1 MAAFTVGMSA
11 ATASRALSFKSR
23 AGSKQLRAA
32 KPVARAAVRA
42 KAARADLEPDNISV
56 LVAGGSG
63 VAMDVVRQLKDAG
76 TWVTVFQRKE
86 DDRSEIEKMGA
97 FLSKGDALDKAT
109 VKKAY
114 DMVEEYDAV
123 VSTIGGTP
131 ADPTADS
138 EGNINLIEACIAKG
152 KEQGRMPK
160 FVLVTS
166 IGTGDSQ
173 GAPPPQVYEAL
184 KPVLL
189 EKVKAEDKLKELA
202 EANGMEFCIVRPGGL
217 KSEPATGTGVLTED
231 VNICGAIHRADVA
244 SLVVKCVLKDSTNGK
259 VLSCVD
265 KEQLFDQPAFEEFAL

>member
-1 MAAFTVGMSA
+1 LCFFGSPQT
-11 ATASRALSFKSR
+11 AT
-23 AGSKQLRAA
+23 
-32 KPVARAAVRA
+32 
-42 KAARADLEPDNISV
+42 EPLNPIDFH
-56 LVAGGSG
+56 A
-63 VAMDVVRQLKDAG
+63 Q
-76 TWVTVFQRKE
+76 
-86 DDRSEIEKMGA
+86 
-97 FLSKGDALDKAT
+97 
-109 VKKAY
+109 
-114 DMVEEYDAV
+114 VEEYDAV

-131 ADPTADS
+131 ADPKADS
-138 EGNINLIEACIAKG
+138 EGNINLIEAAVAKG

-202 EANGMEFCIVRPGGL
+202 AANGMEFCIVRPGGL

-231 VNICGAIHRADVA
+231 VNICGAIHRSDVA
-244 SLVVKCVLKDSTNGK
+244 SLVVKCVLKDNANGK

>member
-1 MAAFTVGMSA
+1 M
-11 ATASRALSFKSR
+11 
-23 AGSKQLRAA
+23 
-32 KPVARAAVRA
+32 
-42 KAARADLEPDNISV
+42 
-56 LVAGGSG
+56 
-63 VAMDVVRQLKDAG
+63 
-76 TWVTVFQRKE
+76 
-86 DDRSEIEKMGA
+86 
-97 FLSKGDALDKAT
+97 
-109 VKKAY
+109 
-114 DMVEEYDAV
+114 
-123 VSTIGGTP
+123 STIGGTP

-152 KEQGRMPK
+152 KEQVRLFLILVRAIRLTSCFVCSQGRMPK

-189 EKVKAEDKLKELA
+189 EKVKAEDTLKELA
-202 EANGMEFCIVRPGGL
+202 VANGMEFCIVRPGGL

-259 VLSCVD
+259 VLACVD
-265 KEQLFDQPAFEEFAL
+265 KEQLFDQPAFEEFAI

>member
-1 MAAFTVGMSA
+1 
-11 ATASRALSFKSR
+11 
-23 AGSKQLRAA
+23 
-32 KPVARAAVRA
+32 
-42 KAARADLEPDNISV
+42 
-56 LVAGGSG
+56 
-63 VAMDVVRQLKDAG
+63 
-76 TWVTVFQRKE
+76 
-86 DDRSEIEKMGA
+86 
-97 FLSKGDALDKAT
+97 
-109 VKKAY
+109 
-114 DMVEEYDAV
+114 
-123 VSTIGGTP
+123 
-131 ADPTADS
+131 
-138 EGNINLIEACIAKG
+138 
-152 KEQGRMPK
+152 MPK

-244 SLVVKCVLKDSTNGK
+244 SLVVKCVLKDSASGK

>member
-23 AGSKQLRAA
+23 AGYKQLRAA

-189 EKVKAEDKLKELA
+189 EKVKAEDKLKALSWNQARVSDAARSEEHTSELQS
-202 EANGMEFCIVRPGGL
+202 P
-217 KSEPATGTGVLTED
+217 
-231 VNICGAIHRADVA
+231 
-244 SLVVKCVLKDSTNGK
+244 
-259 VLSCVD
+259 
-265 KEQLFDQPAFEEFAL
+265 